1 MRHAPWLFF
10 GVLVVLGLLWP
21 YLLLFA
27 FFVLI
32 VAVASALGGGRKR

>member
-1 MRHAPWLFF
+1 MRHAGWYIV
-10 GVLVVLGLLWP
+10 GVLLLGALFWP

-32 VAVASALGGGRKR
+32 VAVVGAITKR